1 MLGSKDTITI
11 GQAAAYDIH
20 DSQYGIMMG
29 WRAGY
34 QASGSQSTVYLGVDA
49 GYTAKINVN
58 AIGIGTTAL
67 SYASGCDRTVAIG
80 QFAGGFAQYAQNSVF
95 IGNQAGY
102 GLGDASNNADNDLNN
117 IVAIGNNAGRSSEDS
132 SHSVFIGAH
141 AGRNTTG
148 NRNSINISNRST
160 WPDSD
165 DPVPYSAFY
174 WANNDDPSCLDIGE
188 AIQGVMTDEG
198 GCLHIGRKLDDV
210 ATVDGF
216 SYDDVNTGALT
227 LTPPTQGKRAL
238 RLRFHTAGGSNTAE
252 QDISLVATNY
262 RPLADNNEPTLG
274 SFDDSSIYSQ
284 LNEIINGVGMLRVP
298 VATARTGTGDSVKL
312 FDSHNN
318 ELPKGPGVIAVY
330 HFSDTDYGFAV
341 CVRQTHVTFFSDS
354 PSADSGPFVWRKI
367 AATSF

>member
-1 MLGSKDTITI
+1 MLGSPDTIAV
-11 GQAAAYDIH
+11 GQAAAYDTH
-20 DSQYGIMMG
+20 DCQYAIIMG

-34 QASGSQSTVYLGVDA
+34 QASGSQSTVYLGEDA
-49 GYTAKINVN
+49 GYTAKINLN
-58 AIGIGTTAL
+58 AIGIGARAL
-67 SYASGCDRTVAIG
+67 QNASGCDRTVAIG
-80 QFAGGFAQYAQNSVF
+80 NNAGAWTRYAQNSVL
-95 IGNQAGY
+95 IGNLAGY
-102 GLGDASNNADNDLNN
+102 GIGDTTNNADNDINN
-117 IVAIGNNAGRSSEDS
+117 VVAIGNYAGFDSDDS

-141 AGRNTTG
+141 AGRNTQG
-148 NRNSINISNRST
+148 NRNSINISNRSV

-174 WANNDDPSCLDIGE
+174 WASTDDASCLDIGE
-188 AIQGVMTDEG
+188 SIQGVMTDEG

-227 LTPPTQGKRAL
+227 LTPPTRGKRAL
-238 RLRFHTAGGSNTAE
+238 RLRFHTAAGSNTAE
-252 QDISLVATNY
+252 QDISLVSTNY
-262 RPLADNNEPTLG
+262 RPLADNNEPTNG

-298 VATARTGTGDSVKL
+298 VATSKTGSGSSTAL
-312 FDSHNN
+312 FDSHGN

-330 HFSDTDYGFAV
+330 HFGTSDYGFAV
-341 CVRQTHVTFFSDS
+341 CVKESHVTTFS
-354 PSADSGPFVWRKI
+354 AGANTGPFVWRKI